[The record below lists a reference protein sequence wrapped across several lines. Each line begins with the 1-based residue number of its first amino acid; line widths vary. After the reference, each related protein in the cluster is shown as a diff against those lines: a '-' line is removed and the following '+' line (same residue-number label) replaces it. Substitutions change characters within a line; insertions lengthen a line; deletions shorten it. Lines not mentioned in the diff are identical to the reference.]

1 MSKLLDKKYIDDHYK
16 GETWSIMTYLLTS
29 ALPVTT
35 NTIADDIGASR
46 YNVASRLCAM
56 RVAGAIT
63 STINPDYRPG
73 TKLQRNLWAINPT
86 IPTRY
91 RKRTKAKAKV
101 KAKVKV
107 KLENPNGYTKH
118 RNIFD
123 WKPTSVASSST
134 SFADELTQMRA
145 MGEQRVVEIPIK
157 PNPTKGKIGV
167 LLELIDAW
175 KVPYAEAV
183 EILHILTKREE

>member
-1 MSKLLDKKYIDDHYK
+1 MSKVLDKKYIDDHYK
-16 GETWSIMTYLLTS
+16 GETWLLMTYLLEQKGV
-29 ALPVTT
+29 PVTT
-35 NTIADDIGASR
+35 NTIADDTGASR

-56 RVAGAIT
+56 RVLGATT

-73 TKLQRNLWAINPT
+73 SKLQRNLWAINPT
-86 IPTRY
+86 IPTKY

-107 KLENPNGYTKH
+107 KTKVDAGLERAINAWDADYKAYMKAE
-118 RNIFD
+118 
-123 WKPTSVASSST
+123 KPT
-134 SFADELTQMRA
+134 EM
-145 MGEQRVVEIPIK
+145 EKQRVVEIPIK

>member
-1 MSKLLDKKYIDDHYK
+1 MSKVLDKKYIDDHYK
-16 GETWSIMTYLLTS
+16 GETWLVMTYLLEQKGV
-29 ALPVTT
+29 LVTT
-35 NTIADDIGASR
+35 NKIADDTGAGR

-73 TKLQRNLWAINPT
+73 TKSQRNLWAINPT

-91 RKRTKAKAKV
+91 KKRTTKV
-101 KAKVKV
+101 KTKVKTKAEV
-107 KLENPNGYTKH
+107 KTKVDAGLERAINAWGADYEAYRKP
-118 RNIFD
+118 D
-123 WKPTSVASSST
+123 WLKQLNAEP
-134 SFADELTQMRA
+134 
-145 MGEQRVVEIPIK
+145 RVVEVPVK
-157 PNPTKGKIGV
+157 PKPEKGKIGV

-183 EILHILTKREE
+183 EILQILTKREE